1 VEVLNGTVDFYRYFD
16 ATKQAEFLYDCVED
30 TLDRVIP
37 NEVTFLQ
44 NYDAFKRYLDNN
56 ARYDGSVIGSVLEQG
71 NGALSNGP

>member
-44 NYDAFKRYLDNN
+44 NYDGLKDT
-56 ARYDGSVIGSVLEQG
+56 
-71 NGALSNGP
+71 